1 MKAREEAP
9 MQPMSRPEEAL
20 NNLMES
26 VLLAFRFDP
35 RRRTFTLVSDYPFRS
50 PGSRREFAGF
60 VLEDVDFERLAGD
73 NEYDQAYQDSFQAQG
88 PGGLVCQRIRQP
100 TDRTV
105 VRAELRRRRCCL
117 RERARL
123 REGIDGGAGGPDGM
137 GVPRLADPRGV
148 RLLPAVP
155 RPHRRGLRGLLT
167 FALSD
172 EWDVRYVRPAH
183 VWSSPYRG
191 SSMKGHQ

>member
-88 PGGLVCQRIRQP
+88 PGGLVFQSIRQQA
-100 TDRTV
+100 V
-105 VRAELRRRRCCL
+105 GSGRRRIEL
-117 RERARL
+117 WF
-123 REGIDGGAGGPDGM
+123 GPSFGGVAVVYGS
-137 GVPRLADPRGV
+137 VRGY
-148 RLLPAVP
+148 A
-155 RPHRRGLRGLLT
+155 
-167 FALSD
+167 
-172 EWDVRYVRPAH
+172 
-183 VWSSPYRG
+183 RG
-191 SSMKGHQ
+191 STAEQVGPMEWVYRDSRTREEFDFYRPFPALIAGDFADS